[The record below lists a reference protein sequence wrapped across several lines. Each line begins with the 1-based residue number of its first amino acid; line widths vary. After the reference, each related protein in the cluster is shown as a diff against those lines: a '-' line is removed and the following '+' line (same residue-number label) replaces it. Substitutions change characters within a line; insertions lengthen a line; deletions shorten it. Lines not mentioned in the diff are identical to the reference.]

1 MKTQSMFMQR
11 DNLINRSFKL
21 YSEQSSAFII
31 NYINKFCS
39 VNFALGIIGHK
50 ITSALEKM

>member
-1 MKTQSMFMQR
+1 MFMQR